1 MFTPAPVA
9 VPSILEDGVVEVPVV
24 SILNLV
30 LALVLPTLIVPSRG
44 FKSAVLE
51 LVEPANLALLANT
64 PLPSILNLIF
74 CPSSVGVV
82 PPVVVESEALNFR
95 VGGKLMVPESSLDS
109 NAPMSNR
116 PSVAL

>member
-9 VPSILEDGVVEVPVV
+9 VPVIVDAGLVEVALV

-82 PPVVVESEALNFR
+82 PPVVTATDVMLIF
-95 VGGKLMVPESSLDS
+95 
-109 NAPMSNR
+109 
-116 PSVAL
+116 